1 MSDIMDGTT
10 IGAVF
15 AAAVSA
21 HGERSFLAVPANAD
35 RDYLPAGFEIT
46 YRETSARVEALA
58 AAYRNAGFGLGHR
71 VATLLENRPDYVL
84 HKLALN
90 GIGACCVPINPDL
103 RPGEIQ
109 YLLEHS
115 EPDLVI
121 ALAARRGQIGEALAL
136 SAHKPP
142 VVLLEDFS
150 ADTLPKA
157 RKPAAPGAVS
167 PETPASILYTS
178 GTTGRP
184 KGCVLSH
191 GYEVASGARYAALGS
206 RAAVQTGRDRIYN
219 PLPLYHVNSGVLSL
233 MGAVLTGNCQI
244 QPDRFHPQRWWREVA
259 ETRATIV
266 HYLGV
271 IAAMLMGQPP
281 GEEERAHAVR
291 FGIGAGIEPQL
302 HRPFEDRFGF
312 PMVEVWGMTEM
323 VRVLADSAE
332 PRQVGTRA
340 FGRAFPGVEARV
352 VDDTDGEVADGQPGE
367 LVVRHSAATPRRGF
381 FSGYLKDAAA
391 TEAAWKGGWFHTGDV
406 VMRGADGILHFVDR
420 KKNIIRRSGENIAA
434 AEVEAVLLTHP
445 DVRQVAV
452 MAVKDELREEE
463 VLACVVLRQPK
474 PAGEIGHALFQY
486 CLERL
491 AYYKAPG
498 WIHVM
503 ESLPTTGT
511 QKIQK
516 HVIYSTGTD
525 PRALPGVV
533 DMRDLKRRPR
543 QRAGGAS
550 QRAACRLGATRPN
563 IESDGPEAPIKR
575 DRIRRTHSDGG
586 DYC

>member
-1 MSDIMDGTT
+1 MTEILDRTT
-10 IGAVF
+10 IDAAF
-15 AAAVSA
+15 KAAVSA
-21 HGERSFLAVPANAD
+21 HGDRPFLAVPANGE
-35 RDYLPAGFEIT
+35 RDYLPAGFEIS
-46 YRETSARVEALA
+46 YRAAGTRIAALA
-58 AAYRNAGFGLGHR
+58 ATYRQAGYGPGHR
-71 VATLLENRPDYVL
+71 VAMLLENRPDYVL

-103 RPGEIQ
+103 RPTEIQ

-115 EPDLVI
+115 EPDLAV
-121 ALAARRGQIGEALAL
+121 ALRSRDAQLGEALAQ
-136 SAHKPP
+136 SAHRPP
-142 VVLLEDFS
+142 VVPLEDFGP
-150 ADTLPKA
+150 DTLPPA
-157 RKPAAPGAVS
+157 RRPAASGGPV
-167 PETPASILYTS
+167 PETRASILYTS

-191 GYEVASGARYAALGS
+191 GYEVASGERYASLGGIATL
-206 RAAVQTGRDRIYN
+206 RPGRDRIYN
-219 PLPLYHVNSGVLSL
+219 PLPLYHVNAGVLSL
-233 MGAVLTGNCQI
+233 MGAILTGNCQI

-271 IAAMLMGQPP
+271 VAAMLMGQPP
-281 GEEERAHAVR
+281 DDTEHAHSIR

-302 HRPFEDRFGF
+302 HRPFEERFGF

-323 VRVLADSAE
+323 VRVLADSVE

-352 VDDTDGEVADGQPGE
+352 VDDTDHPVADGEPGE

-381 FSGYLKDAAA
+381 FSGYLKDDEA
-391 TEAAWKGGWFHTGDV
+391 TEAAWRGGWFHTGDV
-406 VMRGADGILHFVDR
+406 VMRSADGMLHFVDR

-434 AEVEAVLLTHP
+434 AEIEAVLLTHP
-445 DVRQVAV
+445 DVRQAAV

-463 VLACVVLRQPK
+463 VLACVVLKQPM
-474 PAGEIGHALFQY
+474 PPTEIAQTLLQY

-498 WIHVM
+498 WIDVRD
-503 ESLPTTGT
+503 SLPTTGT

-516 HVIYSTGTD
+516 HVIYPADAD
-525 PRALPGVV
+525 PRTAAGII
-533 DMRDLKRRPR
+533 DMRHLKRRAR
-543 QRAGGAS
+543 
-550 QRAACRLGATRPN
+550 
-563 IESDGPEAPIKR
+563 E
-575 DRIRRTHSDGG
+575 
-586 DYC
+586 